1 MLPWQRAQAAQQL
14 ALGQAALTPVE
25 TPYGTLPAEYATRG
39 VLPWMVRGQAMQD
52 VANTNAAAKTNAANI
67 TAQGGIQKQNIATQG
82 MLAGKQLEAAIMAGT
97 VSKFVPDVDPQSG
110 QMFYRTFNKFGKE
123 MQPVDVNTIPSL
135 MLRTSSTVEYKQD
148 ADGNIIALPK
158 TTVSGPSLPGRGAP
172 QAGQNAPARTS
183 GGPRIV
189 AKGNVPNLMVGSM
202 PDGTQIAGTFSDLQ
216 KAGASGISKLPAN
229 LAQQTVIARQLIA
242 PSGLFALAE
251 KDLSKFKPGELE
263 ALAPRWN
270 EFLAG
275 KVGAGDPR
283 YVALRT
289 HVNGLLSTALMQAHV
304 GNRGGENMMEHFED
318 IANAGKMNQQTL
330 RAALQAERDYVTEKA
345 MFPPK
350 AQSGLPSPNQTSGT
364 GTVRM
369 RAPNGQIRDI
379 PEAQVDHYKTLG
391 ASVVNQ

>member
-1 MLPWQRAQAAQQL
+1 M
-14 ALGQAALTPVE
+14 TPVE
-25 TPYGTLPAEYATRG
+25 TPYGEMPAEYAAKT
-39 VLPWMVRGQAMQD
+39 VLPAFIRAGGAEQVEQ
-52 VANTNAAAKTNAANI
+52 TKAAADIQGKQI
-67 TAQGGIQKQNIATQG
+67 QAQGGIQKQNIATQG

-97 VSKFVPDVDPQSG
+97 VSKFVPDVDPQTG
-110 QMFYRTFNKFGKE
+110 QQFYHTYNKFGKE

-135 MLRTSSTVEYKQD
+135 MLRTSSTVDYKQD

-158 TTVSGPSLPGRGAP
+158 TTVSGPNLPGRSAP
-172 QAGQNAPARTS
+172 QAGQNAPARGAS
-183 GGPRIV
+183 GPRIV

-216 KAGASGISKLPAN
+216 KAGASSISKLPAN

-304 GNRGGENMMEHFED
+304 GSRGGENMMEHFED